1 MSIAIALVEVLK
13 EAKANLI
20 DVKIQELQSGLI
32 GCTCTAGGATDYRE
46 FESLESMV
54 RYLTMIVEDWKII

>member
-1 MSIAIALVEVLK
+1 MSIANEMIAVLK